1 MVTYIKISIPEIY
14 VTLEYELDPR
24 LYDDIGESFE
34 DYLDGKW
41 VKLSENQLA
50 FKESNP
56 DASVK
61 EVFDMQMVIDYISEE
76 ERLILAKKDMIEKIE
91 DFDNSPSVNSFII
104 NDAISAWFTVQER
117 LNYKQ
122 SVEAA
127 KLLGLPALDFYVGDI
142 MLNISPS
149 DAELM
154 LAQIQ
159 LYADKCFI
167 VTKQHKL
174 TVQNLTSVNDVLA
187 YDYTVGYPEKL
198 NFNL

>member
-50 FKESNP
+50 FKESHP

-76 ERLILAKKDMIEKIE
+76 ERLILAKKDTIEKIE

>member
-14 VTLEYELDPR
+14 VTLENELDPR

-41 VKLSENQLA
+41 VKLSENQLS

-61 EVFDMQMVIDYISEE
+61 EVFDMQMTIDYISED

-127 KLLGLPALDFYVGDI
+127 KLLGLPSLDFYVGDV

-174 TVQNLTSVNDVLA
+174 TVQNLTSVNDVLS